1 MRIHRGA
8 EGARGDGAFACLPTC
23 LPDINRATLPCAA
36 IVARALSLA
45 RRTMARRVMGAG
57 PCDDLKFQR
66 SNRILHRHD
75 ALPSLE
81 GALQIWSLQ
90 ACRSAPPAT
99 DIPGNIADARGG
111 GAGTAIV
118 SSRES
123 DAVDTAYVSEC
134 LAISCLSLTLG
145 GLRGA
150 IAPRCNSS
158 CCYT

>member
-1 MRIHRGA
+1 MI
-8 EGARGDGAFACLPTC
+8 
-23 LPDINRATLPCAA
+23 
-36 IVARALSLA
+36 LSF
-45 RRTMARRVMGAG
+45 RRS
-57 PCDDLKFQR
+57 D
-66 SNRILHRHD
+66 RILHREHRHD

-123 DAVDTAYVSEC
+123 DAVD
-134 LAISCLSLTLG
+134 
-145 GLRGA
+145 RHM
-150 IAPRCNSS
+150 
-158 CCYT
+158 

>member
-8 EGARGDGAFACLPTC
+8 DGARGDGAFACLPTC

-57 PCDDLKFQR
+57 PCDDLKFPR

-123 DAVDTAYVSEC
+123 DAVD
-134 LAISCLSLTLG
+134 
-145 GLRGA
+145 RHM
-150 IAPRCNSS
+150 
-158 CCYT
+158 